1 MGKSLHTRAMRLRSV
16 EARELL
22 LNPEMFL
29 LLLLHDLKPPKRVL
43 GGTAAFTLTEVIIS
57 LAIIGAMS
65 SGCFL
70 GFNAINNYS
79 VTSRLYSEAQA
90 AAQNQIDLILSRA
103 PFDVMVTPKK
113 VPLELMTAAELA
125 AVSPALAT
133 APPSK
138 SNSYYPYYR
147 DASGLLAK
155 EAFIYQD
162 PNTGEVLVR
171 GTLTTNIA
179 EVGDTMTLDGIS
191 TALNTRQAIVR
202 VNYVFRNKEY
212 LVAMDTLRTADR

>member
-1 MGKSLHTRAMRLRSV
+1 MAAH
-16 EARELL
+16 ELL
-22 LNPEMFL
+22 PNQEMFL
-29 LLLLHDLKPPKRVL
+29 LLFLPNLKPPKRIL

-90 AAQNQIDLILSRA
+90 AAQHQIDLILSRA

-138 SNSYYPYYR
+138 SSSHYPYYR

-179 EVGDTMTLDGIS
+179 EVGDTMTLDGITS
-191 TALNTRQAIVR
+191 ALNTRQATVR

-212 LVAMDTLRTADR
+212 VVAMDTLRTADR